1 MKRICTLLV
10 GALITTGAV
19 AQTTITNGGFE
30 TWGNLSPGITAEPTN
45 WYSNESGS
53 SIARLGSQT
62 CFKDIA
68 IVHSGT
74 ASVRVETISGPFSTV
89 INGNVTTGVV
99 NAPTTSKSDGYI
111 GTVNYTTTSDTRY
124 MNFTG
129 RPDSIVGW
137 YQYTQGVGG
146 PLEQGK
152 VRVILHT
159 SDYFDPETPTTYHAS
174 PTANK
179 IGDATFLTP
188 LSNITTWT
196 RFAMKI
202 NYTSASAP
210 THIMINATSSA
221 DQNTAITGSK
231 LWLDDL
237 QAVYSTSTSI
247 KNNTLEANDVR
258 VYSWGK
264 TIHVNFVNGNDDQ
277 SLFTVYDLS
286 GRQVMSQMLTNNRDY
301 SFELNDLSSGVYV
314 YQLGNSELC
323 QKGKLSIQ

>member
-1 MKRICTLLV
+1 MIS
-10 GALITTGAV
+10 TGAV

-30 TWGNLSPGITAEPTN
+30 AWGNVSPGIAAEPTN
-45 WYSNESGS
+45 WYSNQSGS
-53 SIARLGSQT
+53 TIARLGNQT
-62 CFKDIA
+62 CFKDST
-68 IVHSGT
+68 VFHSGT
-74 ASVRVETISGPFSTV
+74 ASVRVETISGPLSTV

-99 NAPTTSKSDGYI
+99 NAPTLTKADGYI
-111 GTVNYTTTSDTRY
+111 GTVNYTAATDKRY

-137 YQYTQGVGG
+137 YQYSSGG
-146 PLEQGK
+146 AGEQGK

-159 SDYFDPETPTTYHAS
+159 ADYYDPETPTTNHPD

-179 IGDATFLTP
+179 IGDVTFLTST
-188 LSNITTWT
+188 SNVSTWT
-196 RFAMKI
+196 RFAVKV
-202 NYTSASAP
+202 NYVSASAP

-221 DQNTAITGSK
+221 NQATTVTGSK

-237 QAVYSTSTSI
+237 QAVYSNHTGITS
-247 KNNTLEANDVR
+247 NTLAANDVR

-264 TIHVNFVNGNDDQ
+264 TVHVNFVNGNDDQ